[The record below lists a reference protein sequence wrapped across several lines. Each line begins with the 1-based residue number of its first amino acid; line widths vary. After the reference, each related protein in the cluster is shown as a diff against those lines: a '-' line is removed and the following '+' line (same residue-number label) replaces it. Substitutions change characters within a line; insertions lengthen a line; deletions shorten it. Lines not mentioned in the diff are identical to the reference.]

1 MTPTRILVVDDEP
14 DLETLI
20 TQKFRRKIRRG
31 EFELMF
37 ARDGLQAL
45 EVLAETPDI
54 DIVLSDINMPKMDGL
69 TLLERLCE
77 LHENTKTVMVSAYGD
92 MANIRA
98 AMNGGAFDFV
108 TKPIEFDDLER
119 TIAKTLEH
127 LDLFRQLRDAR
138 DDAERAHAMLSRFFS
153 PSVVEVLSQDADAMR
168 PHGERR
174 SATFLFTDL
183 ADFTVL
189 VEGSESDLI
198 VEILNEYLDN
208 LTTTIFEHGGTV
220 MKIVGDAVQAIF
232 GAPIDSPDHAR
243 QAVDCA
249 RAIDT
254 FSTGFQERLQKQGV
268 KLGVTRIGINTGEA
282 IIGNF
287 GGERFFDYT
296 AYGDAV
302 NIAARLEQANKIIGT
317 KICVSESVAESIDD
331 FQGRPI
337 GTLLLK
343 GKSQVVRC
351 YEPALTEDGTDSF
364 EANYKAAFNLLEAG
378 DPKARQAFAALV
390 AQNADDALT
399 LFHLGR
405 LLAGKNTDEIELTT

>member
-249 RAIDT
+249 RAIDA

>member
-14 DLETLI
+14 DLEALI
-20 TQKFRRKIRRG
+20 TQKFRRRIRKG
-31 EFELMF
+31 EFDLLF

-45 EVLAETPDI
+45 EVLAENPDI

-77 LHENTKTVMVSAYGD
+77 LHDDIKTVMVSAYGD

-127 LDLFRQLRDAR
+127 LDLFRKLRDAR

-189 VEGSESDLI
+189 VEGSDSDLI
-198 VEILNEYLDN
+198 VEILNEYLDS

-220 MKIVGDAVQAIF
+220 MKIIGDAVQAIF
-232 GAPIDSPDHAR
+232 GAPVDSPDHAR

-249 RAIDT
+249 RAIEA
-254 FSTGFQERLQKQGV
+254 FSTGFQEKLQKQGV

-287 GGERFFDYT
+287 GGEKFFDYT

-302 NIAARLEQANKIIGT
+302 NIAARLEQANKITGT
-317 KICVSESVAESIDD
+317 RICIAESVVNSIDD

-343 GKSQVVRC
+343 GKSQTVRC
-351 YEPALTEDGTDSF
+351 YEPSPIKDGTDSF
-364 EANYKAAFNLLEAG
+364 EANYNAAFSLLKAG
-378 DPKARQAFAALV
+378 DPKARQAFAALL

-405 LLAGKNTDEIELTT
+405 LLAGKNTDEIELTK

>member
-14 DLETLI
+14 DLEALI
-20 TQKFRRKIRRG
+20 TQKFRRKIRKG
-31 EFELMF
+31 EFDLLF
-37 ARDGLQAL
+37 ARDGLHAL
-45 EVLAETPDI
+45 DVLAENPDV

-69 TLLERLCE
+69 TLLERLGE
-77 LHENTKTVMVSAYGD
+77 LHDDIKTVMVSAYGD

-119 TIAKTLEH
+119 TITKTLEH
-127 LDLFRQLRDAR
+127 LDLFRHLRDAR

-153 PSVVEVLSQDADAMR
+153 PSVVEALSRDADAMR

-174 SATFLFTDL
+174 AATFLFTDL

-189 VEGSESDLI
+189 VEGSDSDLI

-208 LTTTIFEHGGTV
+208 LTTTVFEHGGTV
-220 MKIVGDAVQAIF
+220 MKIIGDAVQAIF
-232 GAPIDSPDHAR
+232 GAPVDSPDHAR

-249 RAIDT
+249 RAIDAFAT
-254 FSTGFQERLQKQGV
+254 SFQERLQKQGV
-268 KLGVTRIGINTGEA
+268 NLGVTRIGINTGEA

-287 GGERFFDYT
+287 GGEKFFDYT

-302 NIAARLEQANKIIGT
+302 NIAARLEQANKIMGT
-317 KICVSESVAESIDD
+317 RICVAESVVRSIDD

-343 GKSQVVRC
+343 GKSQALRC
-351 YEPALTEDGTDSF
+351 YEPASIEGGTDSF
-364 EANYKAAFNLLEAG
+364 EADYKIAFSLLEAG
-378 DPKARQAFAALV
+378 DPNARQAFAALV
-390 AQNADDALT
+390 AQNPDDALT
-399 LFHLGR
+399 IFHLGR
-405 LLAGKNTDEIELTT
+405 LLAGNETDEIELSV